1 MIEQWPRSTP
11 DSLGT
16 ANWSDASPPW
26 QDGHIWIGRDA
37 DGGPVGCF
45 DNRHMVTVAGSRAG
59 KGVSAIIPNL
69 CLWPGS
75 CVVID
80 PKGENAARTAATRA
94 ARPGHKVVVID
105 PYLVSGVS
113 GALLGSFNPFD
124 LIDVTSDSAIDIA
137 GAIGDALVVP
147 SGGHD
152 VHWDESSRQLIEG
165 LILHVAATEGGGDIT
180 LGRLRT
186 LLTQGDADM
195 AEMVTERTG
204 KPMDRFAALWSHMET
219 ADIAN
224 PHVKGVVDGA
234 SQSIRAMGDNERG
247 SVLSTARRNTKFLD
261 SPAVANVLAT
271 STFGIDELKTASGG
285 MTVYLCLPARFL
297 ATHARFLRLILNLV
311 LFRMEAVGL
320 SAPSTGHPVLFVMD
334 EFAALG
340 RLEVIEKAAGL
351 MAGYGVKLWPVLQ
364 DLTQLKRH
372 YQESWETFLGNAGML
387 QFFGNTDLTTL
398 EWISKRMGEA
408 QVVVETKGSSSQT
421 STGTGTSTTDGETHG
436 QSRSEGANDGKSQMA
451 ALSSLQGRQGGE
463 GLMSMFTRSGASDV
477 SHSTGKSITTG
488 LSAQAS
494 TSKGTSTSTSE
505 SETVSLNRTAHARP
519 LMRVDEIAKAFDRA
533 TGLQLVFIG
542 GDRPLVTRRSHYYD
556 DPQFLGLYN
565 EDPAGGSAG

>member
-1 MIEQWPRSTP
+1 
-11 DSLGT
+11 
-16 ANWSDASPPW
+16 
-26 QDGHIWIGRDA
+26 
-37 DGGPVGCF
+37 
-45 DNRHMVTVAGSRAG
+45 MVTVAGSRAG

-105 PYLVSGVS
+105 PYLVSGVPD
-113 GALLGSFNPFD
+113 ALLGSFNPFD

-147 SGGHD
+147 SGGHE

-165 LILHVAATEGGGDIT
+165 LILHVAATEGGGEST
-180 LGRLRT
+180 LGRLRA

-204 KPMDRFAALWSHMET
+204 KPMDRFAALWSHMES

-234 SQSIRAMGDNERG
+234 SQSLRAMGDNERG

-261 SPAVANVLAT
+261 SPAVANVLTT
-271 STFGIDELKTASGG
+271 SSFSLDELKTASGG

-320 SAPSTGHPVLFVMD
+320 NAPATGHPVLFVMD

-436 QSRSEGANDGKSQMA
+436 QSRSEGANDGQSQMA

-463 GLMSMFTRSGASDV
+463 GLMSLFTRSGASDV

-494 TSKGTSTSTSE
+494 TSKGASTSTSE

-542 GDRPLVTRRSHYYD
+542 GDGPLVTRRSRYYD
-556 DPQFLGLYN
+556 DPQFLELYT
-565 EDPAGGSAG
+565 